1 MLCVCNLCASPHV
14 FGCPVSC
21 YCVLCSK
28 LHADFLLSELFV
40 QILPS
45 TFLDSIRTETRL
57 IVLRFCLVVLSLANV
72 IWGKLKTETDV
83 ECAGWEESVCVWGG
97 ETKCWSEK
105 VKSLLFFCPTPVA
118 RPLPPPLSSQSC
130 SPGERTEG
138 KTYKSWVSRVSP
150 VSALLCKLM
159 YFVCSFAYSWKKKD
173 AAHTKEARIQPWALK
188 LIISIANDVAWYYSA
203 ALLEYSSPQIP
214 HPLKWSSLGK
224 VSVLLNIVRQWGH
237 GWL

>member
-1 MLCVCNLCASPHV
+1 MPASPHV

-21 YCVLCSK
+21 YCVRCSK
-28 LHADFLLSELFV
+28 LHADFLLSELLV

-72 IWGKLKTETDV
+72 IWGKAENWDR
-83 ECAGWEESVCVWGG
+83 CWVCRMRGKCGGGRG

-105 VKSLLFFCPTPVA
+105 VKSLLFFCPAPVA

-138 KTYKSWVSRVSP
+138 KTYKSCVCVHVSCLCASMQTYVFC
-150 VSALLCKLM
+150 LLICL
-159 YFVCSFAYSWKKKD
+159 FVKKKD

-203 ALLEYSSPQIP
+203 ALLEYSCPQIP

-224 VSVLLNIVRQWGH
+224 VSVLLNIVRQWRH